1 MNYSFEFYISGS
13 RIKININSI
22 NPIAKEEVES
32 FLSQKNL
39 GIKDILR
46 AYIQKSQDFAELE
59 QKIEKLLYK
68 LDKV

>member
-1 MNYSFEFYISGS
+1 MNYNLEFFISGNKI
-13 RIKININSI
+13 RISINNI

-39 GIKDILR
+39 DIKDVLR

-59 QKIEKLLYK
+59 LKLEKILHK
-68 LDKV
+68 LDQI